1 MQARTLVH
9 LTNVYRV
16 GISEPFFSLVCQD
29 QFGSV
34 NWWEKQIVIADYFQ
48 VLPEDVGTREL
59 SDGTEVITAQGNIV
73 GSFDHAVEL
82 RQLLVESVGAAVRQA
97 AE

>member
-1 MQARTLVH
+1 MEARKSIL

-16 GISEPFFSLVCQD
+16 GTSEPFFSLVCHD
-29 QFGSV
+29 QFGPV

-48 VLPEDVGTREL
+48 CDADDVATIEL
-59 SDGTEVITAQGNIV
+59 SDGTECITVNGCVV

-82 RQLLVESVGAAVRQA
+82 RQLLVESAGASVRQA